1 MKVVQ
6 MINQSKDQI
15 KQLDKDEST
24 LNKLIQNQ
32 RNENAKINLQLAE
45 KERQHQEVILKLKSH
60 QNILD
65 TQDETWAN
73 QQEQKKIQENNMKDL
88 IRQVQQENSQNEKEL
103 RECQNG
109 NSINLNRKNQLE
121 KELKNCKSNKQI
133 LATNSANS
141 NIDSQLRTCRA
152 KLAQTNIQ
160 SLTLQ
165 VENCKKESTNCNN
178 NWHQCEKDKESNAS
192 KKVLAQA
199 AADQC
204 KLQRGAIAS
213 QKGQLSK
220 NKESCSQNLVNCL
233 LNKPQSSG
241 STLGG
246 SSTSWGGSSSSAS
259 QARSQPVIDWTDIYL
274 PGQRVINRRWALFP
288 VPEGITGGKAL
299 QKCNQ
304 IGATLAKINNKDV
317 RKSMYNYIMDKTN
330 DHKKD
335 YWVDS
340 VFDIKNDKGCMSI
353 DADEHGWSY
362 NCQSHKENG
371 YICEMK

>member
-1 MKVVQ
+1 MGHNKKDTGKKIMKLIKSSLALALVALYVDAKSTGKTSANRVKDTKTNKVDIVATAAPVIQKVPTFVPSANGNLAVSTDKVKDDSFSLNNSSDGSIVLIGGKKYIYQNGVKYEIQSQDKVEIYSDLQNAIGHLKLFHQAFALLDKQNEKLADELEEFKKNPNIMKVVQ

-121 KELKNCKSNKQI
+121 KELKNCKANKQI
-133 LATNSANS
+133 LAKNSANS
-141 NIDSQLRTCRA
+141 NTDSQLRTCRA

-178 NWHQCEKDKESNAS
+178 NWHQCEKDKETNAS

-204 KLQRGAIAS
+204 KLQRGAI
-213 QKGQLSK
+213 
-220 NKESCSQNLVNCL
+220 V
-233 LNKPQSSG
+233 
-241 STLGG
+241 
-246 SSTSWGGSSSSAS
+246 
-259 QARSQPVIDWTDIYL
+259 
-274 PGQRVINRRWALFP
+274 
-288 VPEGITGGKAL
+288 
-299 QKCNQ
+299 
-304 IGATLAKINNKDV
+304 
-317 RKSMYNYIMDKTN
+317 
-330 DHKKD
+330 
-335 YWVDS
+335 
-340 VFDIKNDKGCMSI
+340 
-353 DADEHGWSY
+353 
-362 NCQSHKENG
+362 
-371 YICEMK
+371 